1 MVDVPVINVLH
12 NQSVIDLYID
22 ILIGN
27 KKGAPQKESEML
39 FLRAGLCLMATIFF
53 RGERRILRILLIN

>member
-27 KKGAPQKESEML
+27 KKGAPQKEK
-39 FLRAGLCLMATIFF
+39 
-53 RGERRILRILLIN
+53 